1 MKFLWFHLMPYPD
14 LPRDFKEKYDSVWV
28 DIDPGLFVPERGHE
42 VYNEY
47 IDELEFAADVGMDAI
62 CVNEHHSNAY
72 GLMPSPNLIASI
84 MARSTSDAAIC
95 VMGNSLVLYNPPTR
109 VAEEMAMIDC
119 ISGGRVIAGMPV
131 GTPMDT
137 CYAYGQN
144 PSLVRPKYDEAIDLI
159 TQAWERDEPF
169 AFNGR
174 FNQQRY
180 VNIWPKPVQKP
191 HPPIWVP
198 GSGSVET
205 WNMCAEKDFL
215 YAYLSYFGYK
225 ASETVMKG
233 FWNQI
238 KELGLE
244 PNPFRAG
251 FLQAIAVAESRAE
264 AEDIYAEPANY
275 FYDRCLK
282 FSPRFTSP
290 PGYTTEESLRARL
303 SSQITTAANKSK
315 RFSGASFAGVDEADR
330 SIFQQGHVVI
340 GSPDEVADKL
350 REVAIELNV
359 GHLLML
365 LHFGNMSRD
374 LTKYNTS
381 LFAEK
386 VLPQLKDL
394 FEDQWENRWW
404 PKPMEAS
411 RRVMRQEAA
420 E

>member
-14 LPRDFKEKYDSVWV
+14 LPKNFKEEYDSVWV
-28 DIDPGLFVPERGHE
+28 DIDPNLYVPERGHAI
-42 VYNEY
+42 YNEY
-47 IDELEFAADVGMDAI
+47 MDELEFAASAGMDGI

-72 GLMPSPNLIASI
+72 GLMPSPNLIASV
-84 MARSTSDAAIC
+84 MARDTTNAAIC
-95 VMGNSLVLYNPPTR
+95 VMGNSLALYNPPTR

-119 ISGGRVIAGMPV
+119 ISGGRLIAGMPL

-137 CYAYGQN
+137 CYAYGQT
-144 PSLVRPKYDEAIDLI
+144 PSLVRPKYNEAISLI

-174 FNQQRY
+174 FTQQRY

-191 HPPIWVP
+191 RPPIWVP
-198 GSGSVET
+198 GSGSLET
-205 WNMCAEKDFL
+205 WNLCAENDFL

-225 ASETVMKG
+225 ASQNVMKG
-233 FWNQI
+233 FWGHI

-251 FLQAIAVAESRAE
+251 FLQAIGVAESRAE
-264 AEDIYAEPANY
+264 AVEIYSEPASY
-275 FYDRCLK
+275 FYDRCLN

-303 SSQITTAANKSK
+303 SSQVTAAANKSK
-315 RFSGASFAGVDEADR
+315 RFSGAAFADVDEAER
-330 SIFQQGHVVI
+330 SIFEQGHVII
-340 GSPDEVADKL
+340 GSADEVAEKL
-350 REVAIELNV
+350 REVATELNV
-359 GHLLML
+359 GQILML
-365 LHFGNMSRD
+365 LHFGNMGRD
-374 LTKYNTS
+374 LTQYNTN
-381 LFAEK
+381 LFARK

-394 FEDQWENRWW
+394 FEDEWENKWW
-404 PKPMEAS
+404 PRPIEPD
-411 RRVMRQEAA
+411 RRVMRQRAA